1 MSLYSTDYNS
11 GSSNDNNSG
20 SSNDG
25 DFEERDS
32 LKMGKY
38 TMLSFVVDRL
48 SEYTGQ
54 YGQQLI
60 IEMNDVEVMDGIVMD
75 RGPSDPDDDTKKV
88 FGWETWFNVDENGQ
102 LTENVD
108 ENDVPSRHA
117 ESFGSNDFTYEL
129 EGAVKEGDDPIPL
142 GNLEMWVNN
151 QTKFRTFAKVVTPLG
166 HAVVSDKD
174 DDMEWLSTDKL
185 EIRDDL
191 QDRRIVMFF
200 REESFTP
207 DGQDEAVEYT
217 DATILDAD
225 SGAPITISNSSSGS
239 SGNGSSDD
247 GGSSGGSVGGSSSG
261 LPDGVPEAADEMID
275 FMARTDQTDPEE
287 IETVIDS
294 EVGDVSYDLEA
305 VVAEIE
311 SRQ

>member
-11 GSSNDNNSG
+11 GSSSDNNSG
-20 SSNDG
+20 SSADG
-25 DFEERDS
+25 DFEDRGK

-38 TMLSFVVDRL
+38 TMVSFVVDRL
-48 SEYTGQ
+48 AEWTGQ

-60 IEMNDVEVMDGIVMD
+60 IDMDDVEVLDGIIMD
-75 RGPSDPDDDTKKV
+75 RGGDDDDTTKV
-88 FGWETWFNVDENGQ
+88 FGWETWFQTDENGQ
-102 LTENVD
+102 LAEDVD
-108 ENDVPSRHA
+108 GDDVPTRHA

-129 EGAVKEGDDPIPL
+129 EGSVQEGDDPIPL
-142 GNLEMWVNN
+142 GNLTMWVGN
-151 QTKFRTFAKVVTPLG
+151 QTKFRTFAKVVTPQG
-166 HAVVSDKD
+166 HDIIGDKD
-174 DDMEWLSTDKL
+174 DDMNWLATDKL
-185 EIRDDL
+185 EVRDDL
-191 QDRRIVMFF
+191 KGRRIVMFF

-207 DGQDEAVEYT
+207 DGEDEAVEYT

-225 SGAPITISNSSSGS
+225 SGAPITISNGSSGG

-247 GGSSGGSVGGSSSG
+247 GESGGSVGGDDG
-261 LPDGVPEAADEMID
+261 LPEGVPESADDMID
-275 FMARTDQTDPEE
+275 FMARTDQTDPDE

-294 EVGDVSYDLEA
+294 EVGDVDYDLDA